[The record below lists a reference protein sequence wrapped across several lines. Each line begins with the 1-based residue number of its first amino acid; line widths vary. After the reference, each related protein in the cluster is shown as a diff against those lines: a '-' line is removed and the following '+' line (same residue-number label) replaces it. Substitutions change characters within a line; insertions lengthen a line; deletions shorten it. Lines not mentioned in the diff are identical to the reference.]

1 MKKYKPYLGRVDLVK
16 NQVEREKLA
25 EQEAV
30 SKRKRSIQQQN
41 KQRWLK
47 YQEQLRS
54 ELAARY
60 FHSVQSVGGEDAASF
75 SDTTS
80 FQFDGGD
87 EAFISSNNFTSL
99 DGGSYMAVSF
109 WVKVPDVSLNNEN
122 LIVIDNSSGY
132 TFLLFV
138 RTNGVLD
145 ATFTS
150 SGNFTRS
157 NTGAITDNTWHHV
170 YVRFDGSISSRFSRL
185 RIFVD
190 GSLNH
195 ASSNFGNITAVPTNS
210 QKLYFARNAGGSN
223 YSPISL
229 NEIAFYTS
237 GNDSLP
243 AEIYGTGKAN
253 DLSTNSITPN
263 NWWRSEN
270 ATHDGT
276 NWTMSDE
283 VNSVEVVSENMDN
296 TRRKEDVPG

>member
-1 MKKYKPYLGRVDLVK
+1 MATY
-16 NQVEREKLA
+16 NITA
-25 EQEAV
+25 
-30 SKRKRSIQQQN
+30 
-41 KQRWLK
+41 
-47 YQEQLRS
+47 EQLRGAGILNS
-54 ELAARY
+54 FEIAA
-60 FHSVQSVGGEDAASF
+60 GGAASF

-87 EAFISSNNFTSL
+87 EAFISSNNFTSF
-99 DGGSYMAVSF
+99 DGGSYMAISF
-109 WVKVPDVSLNNEN
+109 WLKVPDVSATVET
-122 LIVIDNSSGY
+122 LINIDNSSNY
-132 TFLLFV
+132 TFDLFL

-145 ATFTS
+145 AS
-150 SGNFTRS
+150 LVSNGNFERT

-170 YVRFDGSISSRFSRL
+170 YVRFDGSLSRFNRT

-195 ASSNFGNITAVPTNS
+195 GSNNESTLKTVPTNS
-210 QKLYFARNAGGSN
+210 QKIHFARNAGGTR
-223 YSPISL
+223 YADISM

-243 AEIYGTGKAN
+243 AEIYNSGVAN

-276 NWTMSDE
+276 NWTMIDE

-296 TRRKEDVPG
+296 TRRKEDVPS

>member
-1 MKKYKPYLGRVDLVK
+1 MATY
-16 NQVEREKLA
+16 NIT
-25 EQEAV
+25 
-30 SKRKRSIQQQN
+30 S
-41 KQRWLK
+41 
-47 YQEQLRS
+47 EQLKGKGILNS
-54 ELAARY
+54 FEITA
-60 FHSVQSVGGEDAASF
+60 GGATSF

-87 EAFISSNNFTSL
+87 EAFTSSNNFTSF

-109 WVKVPDVSLNNEN
+109 WLKVPDVSLVNEN
-122 LIVIDNSSGY
+122 LIALDNSSGY

-138 RTNGVLD
+138 RTTGALD
-145 ATFTS
+145 AS
-150 SGNFTRS
+150 MVSNGSFTRS

-170 YVRFDGSISSRFSRL
+170 YARFDGSISSRYSRL

-195 ASSNFGNITAVPTNS
+195 ASSNLNNITTVPANS
-210 QKLYFARNAGGSN
+210 LKLHFARNIPGSS
-223 YSPISL
+223 YSAISL

-296 TRRKEDVPG
+296 TRRKEDVPS